1 MAVSKALALRIAGH
15 LFALAVALQ
24 MLFGAALT
32 HAEDTAATQE
42 TDQTLVDF
50 IDKRLAEYMEDENA
64 IGVTLALVKDGEII
78 LKKGYGF
85 ADKASETPV
94 DPDYHLFRLGSITKV
109 FTSIAIMQL
118 AELGRLD
125 IDSDVNTYLD
135 AFKIPDAFD
144 GPVTIRSLLSHRP
157 GFEDWSNFG
166 YAGSPGEVG
175 ELADNLKNSIPARV
189 RPAGV
194 ASSYSN
200 WGFGLLGYVVETV
213 SGKPWETY
221 LEEEVFAPLCM
232 RSSTVRQP
240 LGDSYPLNLQPEL
253 AERMATI
260 YLVEGD
266 GHREWRYELSLRPPA
281 GTITSSATDMAVF
294 MRTLLAG
301 GTGACGQVLTESTL
315 ATMWS
320 RAYPGRPGD
329 DYGLGFRM
337 TMLGDHLAVGHGGAI
352 GNQKA
357 QFLIV
362 PDANMG
368 IIMATNGG
376 LAGQYG
382 PARDILSYMLGDA
395 EPVMKPTIDLEPGA
409 IDGYAGRYLST
420 RRTYSDAR
428 KLFGLLNNPVLISAE
443 GPSSVRLQGNS
454 EEHNGVY
461 RAIAGNG
468 FQNVDTGR
476 IISFDMDG
484 NGEAQ
489 RLNMGNGSTA
499 LARLDLLEDR
509 RLMAVFLVAAVLFSL
524 LRILAPLYRKLR
536 RRASTSATLAYDS
549 VSLISA
555 CLVLAALGSL
565 ILTAISATELGR
577 DLWYSWPPPWF
588 TTMLTAILL
597 LALSTAAQ
605 TITLPA
611 LLTSGETGMTRR
623 VTAVLFTACLLVLV
637 FLLHTYNLVGY
648 RV

>member
-15 LFALAVALQ
+15 LPALALALP
-24 MLFGAALT
+24 LLLAAVLT
-32 HAEDTAATQE
+32 HAAETPGATNP
-42 TDQTLVDF
+42 DPALVDF
-50 IDKRLAEYMEDENA
+50 IDQRVTEYMDDENA
-64 IGVTLALVKDGEII
+64 IGVTLALVKDGEIY
-78 LKKGYGF
+78 LKKGYGL
-85 ADKASETPV
+85 ADKASATPV

-109 FTSIAIMQL
+109 FTAIAIMQL
-118 AELGRLD
+118 AEEGRID
-125 IDSDVNTYLD
+125 IDGDVNDYLE

-166 YAGSPGEVG
+166 YAGSPSDVG
-175 ELADNLKNSIPARV
+175 ELADNLKNSVPARV

-194 ASSYSN
+194 ATSYSN

-213 SGKPWETY
+213 SGKPWEAY
-221 LEEEVFAPLCM
+221 VKEQVFTPLCM
-232 RSSTVRQP
+232 NSSTVRQP
-240 LGDSYPLNLQPEL
+240 LGDTHPQNLEADL
-253 AERMATI
+253 AARMATI

-281 GTITSSATDMAVF
+281 GTITSSAPDIAVF
-294 MRTLLAG
+294 MKTLLAG
-301 GTGACGQVLTESTL
+301 GTGACGQVLTESSL
-315 ATMWS
+315 ATMWR

-337 TMLGDHLAVGHGGAI
+337 TMLGTHLAVGHGGAI

-357 QFLIV
+357 QFMLV

-395 EPVMKPTIDLEPGA
+395 EPVMKPTIDLEPGV

-443 GPSSVRLQGNS
+443 GANSLRLQGDS
-454 EEHNGVY
+454 DEHNGLY

-468 FQNVDTGR
+468 FQNTDTGR
-476 IISFDMDG
+476 IVSFDMDG

-489 RLNMGNGSTA
+489 RLYMGNGSTA

-509 RLMAVFLVAAVLFSL
+509 RLMAVFLVTALLFSL
-524 LRILAPLYRKLR
+524 FRILAPIYRKLR
-536 RRASTSATLAYDS
+536 HQPTSSINTAYDT
-549 VSLISA
+549 VSLVSA
-555 CLVLAALGSL
+555 CLVLAILASFVLTASSAIALGR
-565 ILTAISATELGR
+565 EL
-577 DLWYSWPPPWF
+577 WISWPPPWF
-588 TTMLTAILL
+588 TTLLTAILL
-597 LALSTAAQ
+597 LAISSVAQ
-605 TITLPA
+605 ALTLRPV
-611 LLTSGETGMTRR
+611 LTSGDVTLTQR
-623 VTAVLFTACLLVLV
+623 VTAIAFTACLLVLV
-637 FLLHTYNLVGY
+637 LLLHIYNLLGY
-648 RV
+648 RI